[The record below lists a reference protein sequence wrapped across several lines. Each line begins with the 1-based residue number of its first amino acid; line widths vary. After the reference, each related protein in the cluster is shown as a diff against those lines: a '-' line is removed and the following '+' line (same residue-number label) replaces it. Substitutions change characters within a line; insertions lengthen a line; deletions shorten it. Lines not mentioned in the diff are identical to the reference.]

1 MLPGIRGRTPRG
13 ESTTSYIV
21 VWAALRC
28 KVDREPVA
36 VRWLDPSQGI
46 DQECLVNLGTHPQIS
61 QELPAGSTQKVLMPG
76 LVDLYSHS
84 GEPGHEERETL
95 ESLMQGARAGGF
107 VEIAILPD
115 TEPVMD
121 DPALVSWIKK
131 QAPSL
136 HILASLTV
144 GNQGKEL
151 VDTQELLRAG
161 AIGFAAT
168 DALKDLILT
177 RGFLEYLGPNTA
189 PVFLWPQHP
198 SLAKG
203 VAREGVW
210 SMALGL
216 TGVPLQAETIAVST
230 ILDLVELTGTPVHL
244 MRLSCQESVERLRVA
259 KAKGLPVT
267 GSVTVA
273 HLIHTV
279 EELVSFDPNLRV
291 NPPLGTQEDQ
301 AALIAGLADGTID
314 AIATDHSPWTYEE
327 KVVPFAVAPPGMV
340 MLSLALPLLWTHL
353 VETKKLEALDLVRA
367 LSTGPRKVLGLP
379 ANPSWVL
386 FNPQTTWT
394 VNGQTLHSLS
404 QATPCWGKNIQGCV
418 ERTSF

>member
-1 MLPGIRGRTPRG
+1 M
-13 ESTTSYIV
+13 
-21 VWAALRC
+21 
-28 KVDREPVA
+28 DREPIPVH
-36 VRWLDPSQGI
+36 WLDPGQGI
-46 DQECLVNLGTHPQIS
+46 DQECLVNLGTPLQVI
-61 QELPAGSTQKVLMPG
+61 QELPLGSTQKFLMPG
-76 LVDLYSHS
+76 LVDLYCHS

-95 ESLMQGARAGGF
+95 ESLMKGARAGGF
-107 VEIAILPD
+107 VETAILPD
-115 TEPVMD
+115 TEPVID
-121 DPALVSWIKK
+121 DPALVSWLKR

-136 HILASLTV
+136 HIFANLTI
-144 GNQGKEL
+144 GNQGQEL

-161 AIGFAAT
+161 AIGFT
-168 DALKDLILT
+168 TEDALKDLTLT
-177 RGFLEYLGPNTA
+177 RRFLEYLGPNTA

-210 SMALGL
+210 STELGL
-216 TGVPLQAETIAVST
+216 TGIPLQAETIAVST
-230 ILDLVELTGTPVHL
+230 ILDLVKLTGTPVHL
-244 MRLSCQESVERLRVA
+244 MRLSCEESVERLRVA
-259 KAKGLPVT
+259 KARGLPVT

-291 NPPLGTQEDQ
+291 NPPFGTQEDQ
-301 AALIAGLADGTID
+301 AALVAGLADGTID

-353 VETKKLEALDLVRA
+353 VETKKIKASDLIRA
-367 LSTGPRKVLGLP
+367 LTTGPRKVLGLP
-379 ANPSWVL
+379 SSASWVL

-404 QATPCWGKNIQGCV
+404 QATPWWGKTLQGCV
-418 ERTSF
+418 EQTSF